1 MTLRLGLNVAKAVPK
16 VSHRVLVIA
25 ILIQGAFFFVIYLLK
40 KKKDKL
46 PKIYME
52 VHRILRP
59 KILKEQDKSWMTHF
73 SNFNNYTKPCMA
85 SK

>member
-40 KKKDKL
+40 KKKTNF
-46 PKIYME
+46 
-52 VHRILRP
+52 
-59 KILKEQDKSWMTHF
+59 LKFTWKCTGFSDQKS
-73 SNFNNYTKPCMA
+73 
-85 SK
+85 